1 MIFMLDTN
9 VFAAL
14 MREPRG
20 RVAGRL
26 IDLRA
31 EQLVTS
37 IIVEAEIL
45 FGIEKDGSLRRAR
58 KWDELRSIISVLPFE
73 VPAQITYARLRTV
86 LEGHGQMIG
95 GNDLLIAAHA
105 LTLDAVM
112 VTDNVREFGR
122 VPGLRVENWLR
133 D

>member
-14 MREPRG
+14 MRQPHGE
-20 RVAGRL
+20 VAARL
-26 IDLRA
+26 SDLRG
-31 EQLVTS
+31 ERIVTS

-45 FGIEKDGSLRRAR
+45 FGIEKDGSLRRAQ
-58 KWDELRSIISVLPFE
+58 KWGELRSIVSVLPLE
-73 VPAQITYARLRTV
+73 APAALTYARLRAD
-86 LEGHGQMIG
+86 LEGRGQTIG

-105 LTLDAVM
+105 LTIDAVM